1 MSKNDVNQQV
11 VMAGTE
17 LLAARLAAVPRL
29 QLEALHKAIDASM
42 GFGAGVLTWMRDL
55 VQWETMRRTL
65 QSVAP
70 ALPSATG
77 LDMPG
82 AVLTLSVLV
91 AVFQQSAGAAVDVQP
106 TIDLLDAIR
115 QALLSSAGGRTLTLH

>member
-1 MSKNDVNQQV
+1 MSTNDVNQQLL
-11 VMAGTE
+11 MTGTE
-17 LLAARLAAVPRL
+17 LLVVRLAAVPRL

-55 VQWETMRRTL
+55 VQWETTRRTL
-65 QSVAP
+65 HSVGP
-70 ALPSATG
+70 ALPNATG

-91 AVFQQSAGAAVDVQP
+91 AVFQQSAGGGVDIQP

-115 QALLSSAGGRTLTLH
+115 QAMLSSAGGQTPTLH

>member
-42 GFGAGVLTWMRDL
+42 GFGASVLTWMRDL
-55 VQWETMRRTL
+55 VQWETTRRTS
-65 QSVAP
+65 QAAGR
-70 ALPSATG
+70 ALPNATG
-77 LDMPG
+77 LAMPG

-91 AVFQQSAGAAVDVQP
+91 AVFQQSAGGGVDVQP

-115 QALLSSAGGRTLTLH
+115 QALLSSAGGQTSTLH

>member
-1 MSKNDVNQQV
+1 VSKNDVNQQV

-55 VQWETMRRTL
+55 VQWETTRRTL

-70 ALPSATG
+70 ALPSATE

-91 AVFQQSAGAAVDVQP
+91 AVFQQSAGGGADIQP

-115 QALLSSAGGRTLTLH
+115 QAMLSSAGGQTPTLH